1 MTQKYSIDELERIS
15 SELISKQTKKLPDR
29 SELLKQ
35 LTAHQNQIAQNE
47 DLIDTLK
54 NQINKYEK
62 IHSDNRNEIVSLNKD
77 KDRLLEV
84 VNSLVEEIRR
94 LKSQDQ

>member
-35 LTAHQNQIAQNE
+35 LTAHQKQISDNE

-54 NQINKYEK
+54 SQVSKYENILSENQK
-62 IHSDNRNEIVSLNKD
+62 EIVTLNKD
-77 KDRLLEV
+77 KVKLLALAE
-84 VNSLVEEIRR
+84 SLMNELSR
-94 LKSQDQ
+94 LKDQYS